1 MYRLVLLLFCGTATV
16 AQTSKPLHYQLELGS
31 YVTPQ
36 RTYAQ
41 RYAAPNL
48 AEQAEIP
55 FWLRANQYGIVPRG
69 ENVPTLRAGIRVDYH
84 GAPLTAL
91 DSLRASHR
99 RVDWGWG
106 FDLVANANGVNPDRS
121 KPTDPVAVILPE
133 AYAKVRLR
141 GIEGWAGRRR
151 EVIGL
156 TDSSLSTGSY
166 SWSGNA
172 VPPLKI
178 QFNTIGWVPLTRWLY
193 INALYVQ
200 GWFEYDRFIKGS
212 MLHQK
217 ALYLRLGKA
226 TGKIWLSGGMNHS
239 VQWGGNNESLPSA
252 FIRNSQLPASFH
264 DYIDIVL
271 GNSLGNRTVD
281 TTKYSPFDAGNRIGN
296 HLGTVDLGLELRGR
310 RVSVFLYRQSI
321 YEDGSLFYLINIADG
336 LHGARFTNNRPNQ
349 GGFRLNRAVLEYLNT
364 YSQGGS
370 DFINEDASK
379 RGRDNY
385 FNHGQYRDGWSSYG
399 RTIGTPFIAPA
410 TDLPGHFPGSAF
422 TNNNRVRVYHVGL
435 SGQFSARMGF
445 IGKFSYSQNIGIYDA
460 PFAQVATQFSGMF
473 GLYSQLKWLGGT
485 LLTTTTGYDQGDLYE
500 NNLGFFVSLKRTGMI
515 RSRFTR

>member
-1 MYRLVLLLFCGTATV
+1 MRLFLFLLCCSSIVYG
-16 AQTSKPLHYQLELGS
+16 QTNKPARYQVEVGS
-31 YVTPQ
+31 YLTPQ
-36 RTYAQ
+36 LTDSQ
-41 RYAAPNL
+41 RNAATGSPL
-48 AEQAEIP
+48 RAEIP

-69 ENVPTLRAGIRVDYH
+69 ENVPTLRAGLRVDYY
-84 GAPLTAL
+84 GPPKTAL
-91 DSLRASHR
+91 DSLRASQR

-106 FDLVANANGVNPDRS
+106 FDVAANANAASARTPSVDALAF
-121 KPTDPVAVILPE
+121 VLPE
-133 AYAKVRLR
+133 AYVKVRVR

-151 EVIGL
+151 EIIGL
-156 TDSSLSTGSY
+156 ADSTLSTGSY

-178 QFNTIGWVPLTRWLY
+178 QLNTVGWVPLTRWLY
-193 INALYVQ
+193 LNALYAQ
-200 GWFEYDRFIKGS
+200 GWFEYDRFIRGS

-217 ALYLRLGKA
+217 ALYLRIGKA
-226 TGKIWLSGGMNHS
+226 TGKLWLFGGMNHS
-239 VQWGGNNESLPSA
+239 VQWGGNNESLPSS

-271 GNSLGNRTVD
+271 GSSLGGRNVD

-296 HLGTVDLGLELRGR
+296 HLGTVDLGMEIRGKA
-310 RVSVFLYRQSI
+310 VSVFLYRQSI

-336 LHGARFTNNRPNQ
+336 LHGARFTNNRPNR

-370 DFINEDASK
+370 TFEGGDGAK

-410 TDLPGHFPGSAF
+410 TDLPSRYPGNAF

-435 SGQFSARMGF
+435 SGQFSAKVGF
-445 IGKFSYSQNIGIYDA
+445 TGKFSYSQNVGIYDA
-460 PFAQVATQFSGMF
+460 PFATTATQFSGML
-473 GLYSQLKWLGGT
+473 GLYSQINWLGGT
-485 LLTTTTGYDQGDLYE
+485 VLNTTVGYDKGDLYE
-500 NNLGFFVSLKRTGMI
+500 NNLGFFVSLKKSGLI
-515 RSRFTR
+515 KSRFTR